1 MDSNHQP
8 LVHHERSTM
17 LLSELP
23 SRHPSVPLAPHA
35 PPGHGS
41 YPHRLNG
48 INYEQ
53 IPLICG
59 MADAIVVFYSFNA
72 IVVRGSLPGYA
83 DWTAPALRA
92 AGFLD
97 VPNLITGA
105 RDSSLLPSATP
116 TEPSH
121 RFTGHPCVAAECQ
134 QCQGTLLC
142 PQGGLALSILPF
154 GGTALVLLR
163 RPLSQEAMK

>member
-8 LVHHERSTM
+8 LVHHERSTVFF
-17 LLSELP
+17 ELR

-59 MADAIVVFYSFNA
+59 MADAIVVFYSVNA

-121 RFTGHPCVAAECQ
+121 RSTGN
-134 QCQGTLLC
+134 LLC
-142 PQGGLALSILPF
+142 RGNVNNVKELCCVPRGGLAPPSAHRWGFCSLNYR
-154 GGTALVLLR
+154 GGPHR
-163 RPLSQEAMK
+163 ERP